1 MTSQKS
7 NHKKTHTVRTG
18 LIGILVVIALVVVA
32 VGFDTISS
40 WFGSS
45 TTYSAYFGDTG
56 GIVLGDK
63 VFLAGVQVGTVK
75 NIDIDGDKV
84 LMKFDVDGPA
94 LGNDTQVAIK
104 TLTVLG
110 RKSLQIT
117 SRGNSKQPADRPIPI
132 ERTRTPYLLTDALGD
147 LTTTVSNLDLGQ
159 VTDALGTL
167 SRTLDQTA
175 PNLGA
180 ALDGVGRLSNSVASR
195 DKMVQDLFHNAES
208 LTKVLGG
215 RSDQINKLL
224 LDSNTLFEA
233 LNQRRQAIQTL
244 LTNLSSV
251 TSNIAALIDDNQQQ
265 LRPVL
270 QQLNSVTD
278 LLNRRKDD
286 LAKAILP
293 ASQYITSLG
302 ESVASGPF
310 FKAYIMNLLPG
321 QYLQPFIDA
330 AFKNAGLDPRP
341 LNAPQA
347 APAPASSAA
356 QTPARVPSPAPA
368 LPGLPSLPGLPP
380 LPGLGG

>member
-1 MTSQKS
+1 MTSRKS
-7 NHKKTHTVRTG
+7 NEKKSHTVRTG
-18 LIGILVVIALVVVA
+18 LIGILVVVALVVVA

-40 WFGSS
+40 WFSS
-45 TTYSAYFGDTG
+45 ARTYSAYFGDTG
-56 GIVLGDK
+56 GIVQGDK
-63 VFLAGVQVGTVK
+63 VFLAGVQVGNVK
-75 NIDIDGDKV
+75 HIEIEGDKV
-84 LMKFDVDGPA
+84 LMKFDVDGPE
-94 LGNDTQVAIK
+94 LGNDSQVAIK

-110 RKSLQIT
+110 RKSLQIN
-117 SRGNSKQPADRPIPI
+117 SRGAKKLSPNHPIPI
-132 ERTRTPYLLTDALGD
+132 EHTTTPYLLTDALGD
-147 LTTTVSNLDLGQ
+147 LSTTVSDLDLGQ

-215 RSDQINKLL
+215 RSEQINKLL

-233 LNQRRQAIQTL
+233 LNQRRQAVQTL

-251 TSNIAALIDDNQQQ
+251 TSNIAGLIDDNQQQ

-330 AFKNAGLDPRP
+330 AFKDAGLDLTALGGPP
-341 LNAPQA
+341 PPPAPGA
-347 APAPASSAA
+347 AAAPVPASPPAPAPA
-356 QTPARVPSPAPA
+356 
-368 LPGLPSLPGLPP
+368 L
-380 LPGLGG
+380 